1 MCVGI
6 KRILGCGLLLLIS
19 ILMMGAN
26 AETAPGRLGWA
37 VGVCPNSMRRV
48 ARSRFLCRVDYQN
61 CLDALSRLH

>member
-37 VGVCPNSMRRV
+37 VGVCPNSMRGV
-48 ARSRFLCRVDYQN
+48 AFFAESIIKT
-61 CLDALSRLH
+61 ALMP